1 MRKKGK
7 GLCGVPWKADSDGDQ
22 HTGGA
27 TLESST
33 CGRKGWKPPGQK
45 SNCHSVSANPIGALN
60 WFKGTKSYTPIEMSD
75 WVQDPP
81 QERVVIEMSDW
92 VQGPPRERVVLIKM
106 ALISPGQCPVKSEHW
121 EPPATTLSTTE
132 RKNKFFS
139 PEKDPVA
146 QGPPPFRK
154 RRPGIAIGC
163 SVK

>member
-75 WVQDPP
+75 WVQ
-81 QERVVIEMSDW
+81 
-92 VQGPPRERVVLIKM
+92 GPPRERVVLIKM

-139 PEKDPVA
+139 PEKDPVIYIYMKR
-146 QGPPPFRK
+146 FRRQSIK
-154 RRPGIAIGC
+154 TATLGDA
-163 SVK
+163 KL